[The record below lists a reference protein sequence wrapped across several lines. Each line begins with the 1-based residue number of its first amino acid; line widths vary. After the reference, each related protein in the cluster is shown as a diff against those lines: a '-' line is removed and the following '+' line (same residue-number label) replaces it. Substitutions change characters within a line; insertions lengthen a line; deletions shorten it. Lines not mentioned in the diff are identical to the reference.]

1 MVNGMGVGPGEPE
14 EISTDIDNVR
24 SLFLRPGL
32 VLGGLR
38 VPKASDVLADEL
50 RRQILDGVL
59 PEGAALPVERDLAA
73 TSGLSRTA
81 VREALRILEID
92 GLVQTRP
99 GRAGGSFV
107 RRPDASSMARSVGA
121 FVAGRKVKFRALLEV
136 REALEPA
143 GAELAATYRDDDDLA
158 ELDNACQRL
167 EESFDDVSGFL
178 LRNLEWHVA
187 VVHASHNDLMD
198 AFIRS
203 LSQAILHGTE
213 IEDFYSETTRELTA
227 AAHRKVVAAIRD
239 GDAGKARRT
248 MTRHVHAYRVE
259 VESREVPEE
268 LFLSTD
274 GER

>member
-1 MVNGMGVGPGEPE
+1 MF
-14 EISTDIDNVR
+14 D
-24 SLFLRPGL
+24 RPDL
-32 VLGGLR
+32 VLGGLK

-50 RRQILDGVL
+50 RRQILNGDL
-59 PEGAALPVERDLAA
+59 PEGTALPVERDLAVS
-73 TSGLSRTA
+73 SGLSRTA
-81 VREALRILEID
+81 VREALRILEIE

-107 RRPDASSMARSVGA
+107 QRPDSSSMSRSVGA

-143 GAELAATYRDDDDLA
+143 GAELAATHRDDADLA
-158 ELDNACQRL
+158 ELDLACDRL
-167 EESFDDVSGFL
+167 EASFDDVPGFL
-178 LRNLEWHVA
+178 LRNLEWHVI
-187 VVHASHNDLMD
+187 VVSASHNDLMD

-227 AAHRKVVAAIRD
+227 AAHRKVVAAIRAQ
-239 GDAGKARRT
+239 DAGKARRT

-259 VESREVPEE
+259 VESRAVPEE
-268 LFLSTD
+268 LSLSAD
-274 GER
+274 GE